1 MIGRQLQSDSHALGT
16 KIRVLVADSSRMHTD
31 LLAEALKREL
41 QFEVLPFYAASE
53 RLVSAIGN
61 LDPDVLLI
69 SANLNEPLSF
79 GFEILRR
86 LRVVVPQVRIVVLL
100 DSSDDE
106 RVANSCRAGARR
118 IRGISS
124 HADQLCQSVTSV

>member
-86 LRVVVPQVRIVVLL
+86 LRVVVPQVRIVVLM
-100 DSSDDE
+100 DSSDDDM
-106 RVANSCRAGARR
+106 VVNSFRAGAR
-118 IRGISS
+118 GIFGKTQPVE
-124 HADQLCQSVTSV
+124 QLFARK